1 MIIALTWGALL
12 VVAEDLLLG
21 QLMAGYSLLAGIV
34 PSAERLVQAWAGF
47 QETAVSA
54 GRFRDLTLAPI
65 QSQAGAPEIAI
76 RGGLRLEALSLDWPN
91 GKRQLHDLN
100 FTLPAGRV
108 TGLWGPNGSGKTTLV
123 RVLNRSYLPT
133 EGRILVD
140 GTPAEELELD
150 AYRRSVAVFHS
161 EVHLF
166 SGSVAQNV
174 LLGRSDGSQGSGF
187 SRLEDL
193 GFSSFLDRFP
203 ARWSDSIGE
212 GGRRLSS
219 GERQVLGLMRALA
232 GSPQVLLVDEGLS
245 GTDAESGRLIIDTL
259 LQYGRKRAVLLVSHD
274 ARILR
279 RTDHLLVLAQG
290 RIQAEGLRA
299 RFSPTR
305 PQTASWAGVPPVVA
319 P

>member
-1 MIIALTWGALL
+1 M
-12 VVAEDLLLG
+12 VAEDLLLG
-21 QLMAGYSLLAGIV
+21 QLMAGVLPPRRYRSLRRAPRSGVGWFPRDRSVRRSVSRPHSYPHSVTGRRPRDRDSGWASPRGPL
-34 PSAERLVQAWAGF
+34 PRLAER
-47 QETAVSA
+47 ENVSC
-54 GRFRDLTLAPI
+54 T
-65 QSQAGAPEIAI
+65 
-76 RGGLRLEALSLDWPN
+76 
-91 GKRQLHDLN
+91 DLN
-100 FTLPAGRV
+100 FTLPVGRV
-108 TGLWGPNGSGKTTLV
+108 TGLWVPNGSGKTTLV